1 MILKWVI
8 KINQFNLWNNS
19 CENVFDPFL
28 GGAEKV
34 ASMTSRVLNKSK
46 NISNIE
52 FSSVISRDP
61 FQYRKNSSSSLR
73 SLANIKASMIE
84 SGI

>member
-8 KINQFNLWNNS
+8 KTNQSNRWNNS
-19 CENVFDPFL
+19 CESVFDPFL
-28 GGAEKV
+28 GGLEKI
-34 ASMTSRVLNKSK
+34 ASMTSRALNKSK

-61 FQYRKNSSSSLR
+61 FQYRNK
-73 SLANIKASMIE
+73 
-84 SGI
+84 